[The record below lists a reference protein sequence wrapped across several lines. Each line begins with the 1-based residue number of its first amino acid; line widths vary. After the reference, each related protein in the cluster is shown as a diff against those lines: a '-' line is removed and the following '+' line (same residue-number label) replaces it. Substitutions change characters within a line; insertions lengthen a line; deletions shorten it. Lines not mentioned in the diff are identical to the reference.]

1 VGPSALPGGRRL
13 SEAGELS
20 KAWGVEVPGQEGM
33 TAPEMIE
40 AARDGRMK
48 ALVIVGGDLASP
60 SPLREGVLEALY
72 RVPFVVSLSPV
83 AGVGVEYAS
92 HVHVPLASHVEEE
105 GVYVSVDGR
114 LTLARGTKTFRG
126 SVRSWEVLARLL
138 VLMGYPR
145 AYPSARD
152 LWDELRSL
160 DPALSGLSYEAIA
173 SGSARVELRQ
183 AARA

>member
-1 VGPSALPGGRRL
+1 
-13 SEAGELS
+13 
-20 KAWGVEVPGQEGM
+20 
-33 TAPEMIE
+33 
-40 AARDGRMK
+40 
-48 ALVIVGGDLASP
+48 
-60 SPLREGVLEALY
+60 
-72 RVPFVVSLSPV
+72 
-83 AGVGVEYAS
+83 
-92 HVHVPLASHVEEE
+92 VPLASHVEEE

-114 LTLARGTKTFRG
+114 LTLARGTRAFRG
-126 SVRSWEVLARLL
+126 SVRSWEALSRLL

-152 LWDELRSL
+152 VWDELRSL